1 VHGGINLKGLI
12 IKDLYNLSKQYKI
25 ILILVV
31 FYIVISFSNEDS
43 SIFGGVVTI
52 LMVMQLITAL
62 AYDEKSKW
70 DRYALAMPV
79 SRSDLVLSKYLLGGI
94 LLAIAF
100 AANFIFC
107 MASGSGPVETLVISV
122 TMTGVGSFFMFLTL
136 PFLFKFGVEKGRY
149 ITMLIFFIPTG
160 LLVIASRM
168 GLQLGDEDF
177 TSVFPLIGIL
187 VLILAGIIS
196 VSASLAIYKSKE
208 V

>member
-1 VHGGINLKGLI
+1 MKGLI